1 MSEDKKSAENPGLNT
16 GNFPRSRSRAFCPR
30 CEKPVDLMTF
40 EEAAEFC
47 KVKVGD
53 IETQAAKGD
62 LHRIHNSKGK
72 VLICSES
79 FFKNLDE
86 RETKKLDLRL
96 LPRLD

>member
-1 MSEDKKSAENPGLNT
+1 MSEDKKSAENSGFHT

-40 EEAAEFC
+40 DEAADFC
-47 KVKVGD
+47 KVKIDD
-53 IETQAAKGD
+53 IETQAEKGD

-72 VLICSES
+72 VLICTES
-79 FFKNLDE
+79 LFKNLDA